1 MQIHDYI
8 CFCVTHLLRACCDY
22 ECLNF
27 GTATNFVYN
36 MGVYYFKMYD
46 IFLVFVMSICPVS
59 LAI

>member
-27 GTATNFVYN
+27 GTSANFVYN
-36 MGVYYFKMYD
+36 LGGYGRSVNG
-46 IFLVFVMSICPVS
+46 SSENPE
-59 LAI
+59 